1 MFDIKGRGHFAR
13 RWLREVTRIQNRGE
27 TGPHSYWCL
36 RAEDIFFFSWFD
48 DFGAADIPD
57 IVDKRRP
64 LFLDTHNFAM
74 LHRAFN

>member
-1 MFDIKGRGHFAR
+1 MFDIKDRGHFAR

-27 TGPHSYWCL
+27 TGSYWYL

-48 DFGAADIPD
+48 DFEAADIPG
-57 IVDKRRP
+57 IVDKRP
-64 LFLDTHNFAM
+64 LFLNTHNFAM

>member
-1 MFDIKGRGHFAR
+1 MGKQARTLIGVYGRK
-13 RWLREVTRIQNRGE
+13 I
-27 TGPHSYWCL
+27 S
-36 RAEDIFFFSWFD
+36 FFFSWFD